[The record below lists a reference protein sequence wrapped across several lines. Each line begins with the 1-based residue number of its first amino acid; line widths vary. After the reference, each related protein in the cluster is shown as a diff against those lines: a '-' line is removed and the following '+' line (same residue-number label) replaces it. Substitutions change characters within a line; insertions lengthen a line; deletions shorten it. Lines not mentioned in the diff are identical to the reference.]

1 MKRNILFSAIAAFC
15 IASAQAETISY
26 IAQPKGSKLKID
38 GSSNIHKWTAETTVI
53 GGRMDLDSN
62 FPLDPS
68 KEPPKDLK
76 VKPFVKVMIPV
87 RQLQSSGK
95 SPMDNVMHEHMK
107 ADEFPRIEYNLI
119 ELTSKGKT
127 NAGLLFG
134 AKGALTVAGVTK
146 TNEFDV
152 VMSKVDD
159 KVKVSGE
166 TKLKMTDFGIQP
178 PAPKIAL
185 GAIKTDDE
193 ITLTFEWLTAP
204 KPAAK

>member
-1 MKRNILFSAIAAFC
+1 MKTNIIFSALAALC

-38 GSSNIHKWTAETTVI
+38 GVSNIHKWTVETSVI

-62 FPLDPS
+62 FPLDPT

-76 VKPFVKVMIPV
+76 VKPFVEITIPV

-95 SPMDNVMHEHMK
+95 APMDNVMHDTMK
-107 ADEFPRIEYNLI
+107 ADEFPRIKYSLL

-127 NAGLLFG
+127 DAGLKFG

-152 VMSKVDD
+152 VMSKVEGN

-166 TKLKMTDFGIQP
+166 TKLKMTDFGIKP

-185 GAIKTDDE
+185 GAITTEDE
-193 ITLTFEWLTAP
+193 MTLTFEWLTAP
-204 KPAAK
+204 KKVQ

>member
-1 MKRNILFSAIAAFC
+1 MKTRILFTAFAALSIAA
-15 IASAQAETISY
+15 QADTSY
-26 IAQPKGSKLKID
+26 IAQPKGSSLKID
-38 GSSNIHKWTAETTVI
+38 GSSNIHAWTAQTTVI

-76 VKPFVKVMIPV
+76 VKPFVEVTIPV

-95 SPMDNVMHEHMK
+95 APMDSVMHEHMK
-107 ADEFPRIEYNLI
+107 ADEFPRIKYSLI
-119 ELTSKGKT
+119 EMTSKGKT
-127 NAGLLFG
+127 NTGLLFT

-152 VMSKVDD
+152 VISKVDD
-159 KVKVSGE
+159 KIKVSGV
-166 TKLKMTDFGIQP
+166 TDLKMTDFGISP

-185 GAIKTDDE
+185 GAIKTADDVK
-193 ITLTFEWLTAP
+193 ITFEWLTAP
-204 KPAAK
+204 KKAQ

>member
-1 MKRNILFSAIAAFC
+1 MKTKILFPIVAAVFIAV
-15 IASAQAETISY
+15 AQAETISY
-26 IAQPKGSKLKID
+26 VGQPKGSSLKIE
-38 GSSNIHKWTAETTVI
+38 GTSNIHDWTAHTSLI

-76 VKPFVKVMIPV
+76 VTPFVEVTIPV

-95 SPMDNVMHEHMK
+95 SPMDTVMHETMK
-107 ADEFPRIEYNLI
+107 ADEFPRIKYSLL
-119 ELTSKGKT
+119 ELTSKGKADT
-127 NAGLLFG
+127 GLKFTAKGLL
-134 AKGALTVAGVTK
+134 TIAGVTK

-152 VMSKVDD
+152 VMSKVED

-166 TKLKMTDFGIQP
+166 TKLKMTDFGIKP

-185 GAIKTDDE
+185 GAIKTGDDVK
-193 ITLTFEWLTAP
+193 LTFEWLTAP
-204 KPAAK
+204 KPAK

>member
-1 MKRNILFSAIAAFC
+1 MKSKILFATLAVLC
-15 IASAQAETISY
+15 IASSQAGTISY

-68 KEPPKDLK
+68 KEPSKDLK
-76 VKPFVKVMIPV
+76 VKPFVEVTIPV

-95 SPMDNVMHEHMK
+95 APMDNVMHSTMK
-107 ADEFPRIEYNLI
+107 ADEFPRIKYTVL
-119 ELTSKGKT
+119 ELTSKGKSA
-127 NAGLLFG
+127 AGLLFT

-152 VMSKVDD
+152 VISKVED

-166 TKLKMTDFGIQP
+166 TKMKMTDYGIEP

-204 KPAAK
+204 KKAAK